1 MNAEPVRFGVL
12 GVGGM
17 GAAHAT
23 YIAQMEETRLV
34 AVADLDEKSAGRV
47 ACEHGV
53 KAYTDYRQLID
64 AGGIE
69 AVVVA
74 TPHPFHPA
82 MTEYAARHGIHVLC
96 EKPIAVSVAAADNMI
111 ASCRAGGV
119 LLGIVFQQRTEPSR
133 RAMKRLID
141 RGVLG
146 ELYRVSMTVS
156 YYRPQAYY
164 EAATWRGTWKG
175 EGGGVLMN
183 QAAHALDQM
192 VWMGGLPQRVQSM
205 TLTRL
210 HEVEVENT
218 ALALLDYG
226 ADKAGWFHT
235 SSADL
240 LGGERIEVSGE
251 SGALVW
257 EDGRLRHLKV
267 EQPLSQH
274 LRTSP
279 GMFDDIGGT
288 WHNIEVE
295 EMPSRYP
302 EVLRAFA
309 RAVRYNDASLM
320 YASGEDG
327 LRALE
332 LANAIL
338 LSGRCRKEVELPL
351 GRDHYER
358 LLQTLQSG
366 GFIASGDSI

>member
-1 MNAEPVRFGVL
+1 MNIEPVRFGVI

-17 GAAHAT
+17 GATHAT
-23 YIAQMEETRLV
+23 YLAQMEETRLV
-34 AVADLDEKSAGRV
+34 AVADVDEKNAARIASETGAR
-47 ACEHGV
+47 
-53 KAYTDYRQLID
+53 AYADYRQLID
-64 AGGIE
+64 EGGIE
-69 AVVVA
+69 AIVVA
-74 TPHPFHPA
+74 APHPLHPA

-96 EKPIAVSVAAADNMI
+96 EKPVAVSVAAADNMI
-111 ASCRAGGV
+111 AVCRDSGV

-133 RAMKRLID
+133 RTMKRLID
-141 RGVLG
+141 QGVLG

-164 EAATWRGTWKG
+164 ESASWRGTWKG
-175 EGGGVLMN
+175 EGGGILMN
-183 QAAHALDQM
+183 QAAHALDQL
-192 VWMGGLPQRVQSM
+192 VWMGGLPQRVQAM

-210 HEVEVENT
+210 HKVEVENT
-218 ALALLDYG
+218 ALAMLDYG

-240 LGGERIEVSGE
+240 LNGERLEVAGE
-251 SGALVW
+251 CGALVW
-257 EDGRLRHLKV
+257 EDGRLRHLEV

-274 LRTSP
+274 LHTAL

-288 WHNIEVE
+288 WNDIAVD

-309 RAVRYNDASLM
+309 RAVRHNDASLM

-327 LRALE
+327 LRSLE
-332 LANAIL
+332 MANAIL
-338 LSGRCRKEVELPL
+338 MSGRCHKEVELPL
-351 GRDHYER
+351 DRDCYEH

-366 GFIASGDSI
+366 TA